1 MNRKFS
7 SRIAVIDLVTGR
19 TAVQSLPE
27 SQLTVT
33 LASCRPKYH
42 PGDTLILSDQF
53 HGMRKRKLYNLGDN
67 FFGLQAASSS
77 SVSVK
82 EESIRRFKRLTDK
95 DLMFF
100 PCLTGTFQA
109 QLVLTRTSFCF
120 LETTRSIT

>member
-67 FFGLQAASSS
+67 FLDCKPHHPLVYLSKKRASDASK
-77 SVSVK
+77 VS
-82 EESIRRFKRLTDK
+82 
-95 DLMFF
+95 
-100 PCLTGTFQA
+100 
-109 QLVLTRTSFCF
+109 LTRTSCF
-120 LETTRSIT
+120 FLV